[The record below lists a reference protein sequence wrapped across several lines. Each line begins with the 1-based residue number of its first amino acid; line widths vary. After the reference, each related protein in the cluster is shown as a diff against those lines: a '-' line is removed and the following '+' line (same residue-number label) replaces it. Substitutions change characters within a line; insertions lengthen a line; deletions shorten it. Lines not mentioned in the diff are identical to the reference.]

1 MGHKTWTIS
10 KQPQK
15 VFYNFIKENLAQV
28 LFWDRCTY
36 FEKHLQMTASGLA
49 LVSHRSLKLY
59 SCFNL
64 KCISRVFLWILQIF
78 SHNKSQWNCFC
89 RLYFYIRIAS
99 IFPVA
104 VYLFN
109 VNNGGT
115 RAMCEIC
122 LKLKIKTSER
132 RHWRFVNFEQVH
144 VGWVTS
150 LRLTD
155 MICLTSDLYFQFW
168 KNGICSLA
176 ISELK
181 KIHSLRSFFHYKI
194 LENQRISVIF
204 SGEIK
209 RENHFFFF
217 FWQKQ
222 FKKLSH
228 RCLTG
233 FWIDF

>member
-36 FEKHLQMTASGLA
+36 FEEHLQMTASGLA
-49 LVSHRSLKLY
+49 LVSHRSLQLY

-99 IFPVA
+99 IFPVD

-109 VNNGGT
+109 VSNGGT
-115 RAMCEIC
+115 RAICEIC

-132 RHWRFVNFEQVH
+132 RHWRFVNFEQVY

-155 MICLTSDLYFQFW
+155 MICLTSNLYFQFW
-168 KNGICSLA
+168 KNGICYLA
-176 ISELK
+176 IRELK
-181 KIHSLRSFFHYKI
+181 KIHSLLFFPFQDIRKP
-194 LENQRISVIF
+194 ENICHIF
-204 SGEIK
+204 RGDKKGKS
-209 RENHFFFF
+209 FF